1 MEIVHTARFET
12 SEGGMLAA
20 SCCGKLIYLGLP
32 RASGRGFQGFVAQH
46 LASAPIEEG
55 YAHNRGAIRQVQE
68 FLEGKRHGF
77 ELEFELYGTVFQREV
92 WSALRAIPYGATR
105 TYGEIASSI
114 GKPGAMRAV
123 GAASGANPLPL
134 VIPCHRVVA
143 AGGKLGG
150 FGGGLPLKRRLLA
163 MEGASPSDDR
173 LL

>member
-12 SEGGMLAA
+12 SEGEMLAA
-20 SCCGKLIYLGLP
+20 TCAGELIYLGLP
-32 RASGRGFQGFVAQH
+32 RASGRGFQGFIGQH
-46 LASAPIEEG
+46 LRGARTEEG
-55 YAHNRGAIRQVQE
+55 YAHNRRAIAQVQE
-68 FLEGKRHGF
+68 FLSGKRRRF
-77 ELEFELYGTVFQREV
+77 DLPVSLRGTEFQRAV
-92 WSALRAIPYGATR
+92 WNALLEIPYGATR
-105 TYGEIASSI
+105 TYGEVAASI

-134 VIPCHRVVA
+134 IVPCHRVVA

-163 MEGASPSDDR
+163 MEGSEPCEGR